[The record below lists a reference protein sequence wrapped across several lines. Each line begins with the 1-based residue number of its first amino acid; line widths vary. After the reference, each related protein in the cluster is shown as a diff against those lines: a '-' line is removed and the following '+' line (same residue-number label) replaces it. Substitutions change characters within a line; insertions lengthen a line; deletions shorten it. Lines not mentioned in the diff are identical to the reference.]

1 MKKKIGELTYREIT
15 EICRNNKKCESCPL
29 HLAIYKEENLCIP
42 MDYWPKAVSKKI
54 LNKEIEV

>member
-15 EICRNNKKCESCPL
+15 EICRKNKKCKDCPL
-29 HLAIYKEENLCIP
+29 AIGYEKEILCIV
-42 MDYWPKAVSKKI
+42 MDYWPKAVSEKI